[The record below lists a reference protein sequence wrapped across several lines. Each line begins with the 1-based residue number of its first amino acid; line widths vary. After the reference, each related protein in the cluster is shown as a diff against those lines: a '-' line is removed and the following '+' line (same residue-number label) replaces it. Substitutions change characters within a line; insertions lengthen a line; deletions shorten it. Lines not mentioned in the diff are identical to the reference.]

1 MLYFR
6 GCTARQKD
14 SDIRESTKYILDK
27 AGVDYHVLDN
37 EKCCGSVLLRSG
49 FKQEALEVMKRLLND
64 IEDEELIVTS
74 CAGCYK
80 TLNDD
85 YSELLDANLNV
96 MHISQLIKKLID
108 DGKLE
113 VTDNFKD
120 LKITYHDPCHLGRA
134 SEVYDEPRY
143 VIDKY
148 ANLVEMRNNREDS
161 MCCGAGGGV
170 KSAFPEISNQIAKN
184 RLKQAEDTGS
194 RILLSTCPFCKLNL
208 KSNSDNIKVMDLS
221 EFVAKAIKNE
231 DIIVND

>member
-1 MLYFR
+1 
-6 GCTARQKD
+6 
-14 SDIRESTKYILDK
+14 
-27 AGVDYHVLDN
+27 
-37 EKCCGSVLLRSG
+37 
-49 FKQEALEVMKRLLND
+49 
-64 IEDEELIVTS
+64 
-74 CAGCYK
+74 
-80 TLNDD
+80 
-85 YSELLDANLNV
+85 

-113 VTDNFKD
+113 VTDNFRD

-148 ANLVEMRNNREDS
+148 ANLVEMKNNREDS

-170 KSAFPEISNQIAKN
+170 KSAFPEISNQISKN
-184 RLKQAEDTGS
+184 RLKQVEDTGS

-208 KSNSDNIKVMDLS
+208 KSNSGNIKVMDLS

-231 DIIVND
+231 DITVND